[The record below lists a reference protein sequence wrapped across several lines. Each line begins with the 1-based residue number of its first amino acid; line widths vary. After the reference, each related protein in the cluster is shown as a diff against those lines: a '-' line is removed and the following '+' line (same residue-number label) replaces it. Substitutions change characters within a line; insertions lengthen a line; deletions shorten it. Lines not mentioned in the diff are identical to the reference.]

1 MNIKESN
8 TNGEGNAVETQVLY
22 LMGFILARL
31 I

>member
-8 TNGEGNAVETQVLY
+8 INGEGNAVETQVHY